1 MNQNQI
7 CHIFQRFPTRVLVAR
22 QKESGASYMTTR
34 YKGSLFPHGDGT
46 EITAPDA
53 TVNDTSTHT
62 VTPTRASSVAP
73 QLNTH
78 WATPHGTA
86 YKSVFG
92 RATIKHPL
100 GNSSRATVNTL
111 GHILCRLQDRLQ
123 PRRFLGQSTF
133 KAVYL
138 LCSEGVHL
146 RACHIADNYC

>member
-78 WATPHGTA
+78 WATPA
-86 YKSVFG
+86 APQLILSVTYCAVCKTVFSLVASSVSQ
-92 RATIKHPL
+92 RLKRSTYFAQKAFTCARVTSLTII
-100 GNSSRATVNTL
+100 VNN
-111 GHILCRLQDRLQ
+111 C
-123 PRRFLGQSTF
+123 
-133 KAVYL
+133 
-138 LCSEGVHL
+138 
-146 RACHIADNYC
+146 